1 MLDTGHGMIK
11 RGTVNNSNSG
21 KKEKEKKTLNMG
33 MTRMRRDRR
42 DGKKWVRK
50 MERKEDT

>member
-21 KKEKEKKTLNMG
+21 KKEKEKGRGKG
-33 MTRMRRDRR
+33 RRGEEGGR
-42 DGKKWVRK
+42 
-50 MERKEDT
+50 ET

>member
-21 KKEKEKKTLNMG
+21 KKEKEKGREKG
-33 MTRMRRDRR
+33 RRGEEGGR
-42 DGKKWVRK
+42 
-50 MERKEDT
+50 ET